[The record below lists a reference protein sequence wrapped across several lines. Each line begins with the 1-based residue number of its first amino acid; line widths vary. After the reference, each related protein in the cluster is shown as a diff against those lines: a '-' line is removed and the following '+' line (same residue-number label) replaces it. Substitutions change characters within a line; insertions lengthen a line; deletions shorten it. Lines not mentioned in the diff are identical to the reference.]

1 MKIGIITSYL
11 PLHCGIATYS
21 SYLIEELRKL
31 GNRVFIVCHK
41 GGKGFNCY
49 PTFNYDDPDL
59 AHKAFKAMM
68 NLAPD
73 VVHIQ
78 HEYGLFGEQRG
89 MNAIPLVHKFKLSR
103 MPLVITLHTV
113 LEKRSYEEQII
124 EKALVEIADAIIVH
138 EQYQK
143 KLIIGRVGY
152 QHKIWVI
159 SHGVRMIKPT
169 PKAKEKLGLVDKKII
184 LLMGYF
190 RRSKNFERVV
200 RIFPKV
206 VAAADNSLLVIA
218 SGARRPEDIPY
229 QEEFLELVASSSA
242 KDKIKV
248 LVGPFSQQKF
258 DLILSAADVVVLPY
272 LKGAQ
277 SGIMA
282 HCHAFAK
289 PMVVSS
295 NVKAMANLVQ
305 KFRTGLVARTDFEL
319 AESIITI
326 ITDKN
331 LSKEFS
337 DNARRYVERHSSWQI
352 IASKHIDIYNEI
364 LKNRTSF
371 EKNYN

>member
-1 MKIGIITSYL
+1 MKIGIISSYL

-31 GNRVFIVCHK
+31 GHRVFIVCHK
-41 GGKGFNCY
+41 GGQGFDCY
-49 PTFNYDDPDL
+49 PVFNYDDPDL
-59 AHKAFKAMM
+59 AYKAFKTMM
-68 NLAPD
+68 KFNPD

-78 HEYGLFGEQRG
+78 HEYGLFGEQKG
-89 MNAIPLVHKFKLSR
+89 MNAIPLAYKFKLSQV
-103 MPLVITLHTV
+103 PLIITLHTI
-113 LEKRSYEEQII
+113 LEKCGYEEQLI
-124 EKALVEIADAIIVH
+124 EKALVEIADTVIVH

-143 KLIIGRVGY
+143 ELIRGRAGF
-152 QHKIWVI
+152 QDKIWVI
-159 SHGVRMIKPT
+159 PHGVRMINPI
-169 PKAKEKLGLVDKKII
+169 PKAKEKLGFTGKKII

-200 RIFPKV
+200 RVYPKV
-206 VAAADNSLLVIA
+206 AEAVKDSLLLIA
-218 SGARRPEDIPY
+218 SGSRRPEDISY

-248 LVGPFSQQKF
+248 MLGPFSQQKF

-282 HCHAFAK
+282 HSHAFAK

-295 NVKAMANLVQ
+295 DVKAMADLVR
-305 KFRTGLVARTDFEL
+305 KFRSGLVAQTDPEL
-319 AESIITI
+319 AEAIINI
-326 ITDKN
+326 ITDNN

-337 DNARRYVERHSSWQI
+337 DNTRKYVKKYASWQI
-352 IASKHIDIYNEI
+352 IASRHIDVYNET
-364 LKNRTSF
+364 LKNKPSS
-371 EKNYN
+371 